1 MSSVSLANSDMRVE
15 SIEITAVGG
24 IEHLLIPFAPG
35 MNILC
40 GPNGIGK
47 TTVLE
52 SVAHCFTIGETS
64 ILKRHVGQER
74 SAVAATVL
82 HEGLRVD
89 VTYGFEEFEPTQ
101 RASIIGMHDWSPF
114 LLSLKTTRTFVYKPL
129 NSVSRDTEKNSHNMF
144 EEAKTGMVLD
154 DVKNWFV
161 NRYLYSAHERALTTE
176 QLANFDLAKLCF
188 AELNPDY
195 TFSHVDAATNEI
207 LVSTPAGEI
216 YYEYLSSGFKS
227 CLSILF
233 GIIKEVEFRF
243 IGARGRVTDFD
254 GVVLIDE
261 LELHLHPEWQA
272 RIAGVLTRIFP
283 MIQFI
288 VTTHSPHIIQAAEP
302 NQIVALEFRD
312 RMVALRPL
320 PASPLGFKGWTLDEV
335 LTDVMGMHDTRTEVL
350 RKLLDDFA
358 QAVADDNYI
367 LAEQVYVQLDSSLH
381 PENHIRKLLRLQL
394 NSIAPVENDPA

>member
-1 MSSVSLANSDMRVE
+1 MRIEAV
-15 SIEITAVGG
+15 EITAVGG
-24 IEHLLIPFAPG
+24 IEYLWVPFSPS

-52 SVAHCFTIGETS
+52 SVAHCFTAGQTS
-64 ILKRHVGQER
+64 ILKRHVGLDR
-74 SAVAATVL
+74 SEVL
-82 HEGLRVD
+82 AIVRHEDSLTKVS
-89 VTYGFEEFEPTQ
+89 YGFEEFEPTQ
-101 RASIIGMHDWSPF
+101 RATISGRTDLSQF
-114 LLSLKTTRTFVYKPL
+114 LLSLKTTRTFVYTPL
-129 NSVSRDTEKNSHNMF
+129 NAVSRDTEKTPHILY
-144 EEAKTGMVLD
+144 EEAKTGVVLQ

-161 NRYLYSAHERALTTE
+161 NRFLYSAHERALSPE
-176 QLANFDLAKLCF
+176 KLANFDLAKRCF
-188 AELNPDY
+188 AELNPDF
-195 TFSHVDAATNEI
+195 TFSHVDAASNEI
-207 LVSTPAGEI
+207 LVATPAGEI

-243 IGARGRVTDFD
+243 IGERGQVEDFD

-272 RIAGVLTRIFP
+272 RIVGVLTRIFP
-283 MIQFI
+283 RIQFI

-302 NQIVALEFRD
+302 NQIVALEFRE
-312 RMVALRPL
+312 RKVALRSL

-335 LTDVMGMHDTRTEVL
+335 LTDVMGMHDTRTEEV
-350 RKLLDDFA
+350 RTLLDRFS
-358 QAVADDNYI
+358 QAVDDDDYKT
-367 LAEQVYVQLDSSLH
+367 AEMIFRELDSSLH

-394 NSIAPVENDPA
+394 KAITPVYYDQA

>member
-1 MSSVSLANSDMRVE
+1 MKIE
-15 SIEITAVGG
+15 TIEIKAVGG
-24 IEHLLIPFAPG
+24 IEYLRILFDPS

-52 SVAHCFTIGETS
+52 SVAHCFAIGETS
-64 ILKRHVGQER
+64 ILKRHVGHER
-74 SAVAATVL
+74 STVTATVQ
-82 HEGLRVD
+82 HEDTCAEVA
-89 VTYGFEEFEPTQ
+89 YHFAEFEPSK
-101 RASIIGMHDWSPF
+101 RAEISGKYDWSPF
-114 LLSLKTTRTFVYKPL
+114 LLSLKTTRTFIYKPL
-129 NSVSRDTEKNSHNMF
+129 DSVSRDTEKTPFNLYQD
-144 EEAKTGMVLD
+144 AATGVILD

-161 NRYLYSAHERALTTE
+161 NRYLYSAHVQALTPE
-176 QLANFDLAKLCF
+176 KLANFALAKRCF

-195 TFSHVDAATNEI
+195 TFSHVDATTNEI
-207 LVSTPAGEI
+207 LVSTPAGYI

-243 IGARGRVTDFD
+243 TGVPIRVEDFA

-302 NQIVALEFRD
+302 NQIIALEFRD
-312 RMVALRPL
+312 RTVALRPL
-320 PASPLGFKGWTLDEV
+320 PGTPLGFKGWTLDEV

-350 RKLLDDFA
+350 RDLLEAFSKA
-358 QAVADDNYI
+358 IAEDNYTK
-367 LAEQVYVQLDSSLH
+367 AEEVFAELDRSLH

-394 NSIAPVENDPA
+394 NSITPIEYDQA

>member
-1 MSSVSLANSDMRVE
+1 VVYPVRIE
-15 SIEITAVGG
+15 KIEITAVGG
-24 IEHLLIPFAPG
+24 IEHLLIPFDPS

-52 SVAHCFTIGETS
+52 SVAHCFAAGETS
-64 ILKRHVGQER
+64 ILKRHVGKER
-74 SAVAATVL
+74 STVTATVQ
-82 HEGLRVD
+82 HETLCAD
-89 VTYGFEEFEPTQ
+89 IAYGFEEFEPSQ
-101 RASIIGMHDWSPF
+101 RARISGKHDWSPF
-114 LLSLKTTRTFVYKPL
+114 LLSLKTTRTFVYTPL
-129 NSVSRDTEKNSHNMF
+129 QAVSRDTEKGQHNF
-144 EEAKTGMVLD
+144 YEEAKTGVILE

-161 NRYLYSAHERALTTE
+161 NRYLYSAHECALTQE
-176 QLANFDLAKLCF
+176 KLANFALAQRCF

-207 LVSTPAGEI
+207 LVSTPAGYI

-243 IGARGRVTDFD
+243 TGTPIRVEDFT

-302 NQIVALEFRD
+302 NQIIALEFRD
-312 RMVALRPL
+312 RRVALRSL
-320 PASPLGFKGWTLDEV
+320 PQSPLGFKGWTLDEV
-335 LTDVMGMHDTRTEVL
+335 LTDVMGMHDTRTEAL
-350 RKLLDDFA
+350 RDLLDGFA
-358 QAVADDNYI
+358 QAVADDDYTK
-367 LAEQVYVQLDSSLH
+367 AEQIFCQLDRSLH

-394 NSIAPVENDPA
+394 NSITPIEYDPA